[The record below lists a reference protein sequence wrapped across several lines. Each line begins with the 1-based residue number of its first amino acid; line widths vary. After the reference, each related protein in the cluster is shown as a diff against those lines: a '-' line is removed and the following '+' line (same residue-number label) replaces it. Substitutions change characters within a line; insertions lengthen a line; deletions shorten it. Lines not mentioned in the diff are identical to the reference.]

1 METPLLQ
8 NPQRLLVAGR
18 ASPPRPG
25 GPGLPLPLRGPL
37 VLDLNSSLAL
47 VCPEDTSF
55 NPFSIYPTPSC
66 SSGPHTDPASSRKP
80 FPDRPC
86 PRDAPSLQ
94 GPWLHHSTVGSR
106 LPDPPSPNHCHHQAN
121 RACTQLQFLA
131 RAGFLPPGASLACS
145 GPPGPPRRESKRFL
159 GGKNDTEG
167 SPGLPRG
174 LLLGLFSTNDFS

>member
-1 METPLLQ
+1 MPSKSLPEPRGSWSPERLRAFLRVTQSGDSLLQ
-8 NPQRLLVAGR
+8 NPQSLLVAGR

-80 FPDRPC
+80 FPDQPC
-86 PRDAPSLQ
+86 PQDAPSLQ

-106 LPDPPSPNHCHHQAN
+106 LPGPALSQP
-121 RACTQLQFLA
+121 
-131 RAGFLPPGASLACS
+131 LPP
-145 GPPGPPRRESKRFL
+145 L
-159 GGKNDTEG
+159 GELCLH
-167 SPGLPRG
+167 PAA
-174 LLLGLFSTNDFS
+174 LLGQSWVPTPWS